1 MPWPMRFGPLPR
13 MTTFV
18 ARVRVRPRRSA
29 RSVLY
34 MYGVNDSNSAAHV
47 SMRL

>member
-1 MPWPMRFGPLPR
+1 MPCPMRFGPLPR
-13 MTTFV
+13 MITFFFGV
-18 ARVRVRPRRSA
+18 GSA
-29 RSVLY
+29 SHTSSNVPY

>member
-13 MTTFV
+13 MTTFGRGV
-18 ARVRVRPRRSA
+18 GLASHSCSNVPYR
-29 RSVLY
+29 
-34 MYGVNDSNSAAHV
+34 YGVNDSNSAAQV